1 MDERD
6 YRTVLGHFG
15 SGVVVVTG
23 VDEAGPAGLTCQ
35 SFFALSLA
43 PPLIALAPS
52 VQSRSW
58 RRIASSGAFAINI
71 LSAAQRRLCLTFGQ
85 GGARDKFAVTGWDP
99 ALSGSPLIHGA
110 LGWLD
115 CRIEAVHP
123 GGDHHLVV
131 GRVEDLK
138 ARPGEPLL
146 FYRSAYATINGQ
158 QTPGTASRH
167 SAWTP
172 EDVWGPGLWQ
182 EGLDW

>member
-1 MDERD
+1 MDERTF
-6 YRTVLGHFG
+6 RTVLGHFG

-23 VDEAGPAGLTCQ
+23 ADEAGPAGLTCQ

-52 VQSRSW
+52 TGSRSW
-58 RRIASSGAFAINI
+58 RRIASSGAFAVNI

-85 GGARDKFAVTGWDP
+85 GGAQDKFAATGWDP
-99 ALSGSPLIHGA
+99 APSGSPLIHGA

-138 ARPGEPLL
+138 ARAGEPLF
-146 FYRSAYATINGQ
+146 FYRGAYATVAGG
-158 QTPGTASRH
+158 QTPRTVPAH
-167 SAWTP
+167 PAWTA